1 MADFSAVDHF
11 VVAGPDLAALG
22 EWWADAVGSNAVEG
36 GAHTGLGTRN
46 LLAGI
51 DSSTYVELIGP
62 DPDQPDPSGPRP
74 FGIDD
79 VTDRRLVTFAL
90 AVPDLDA
97 ACAAV
102 SASGID
108 PGEPFG
114 MERTRPDNV
123 RLQWRLSFPP
133 DPELAGVMPFLIE
146 WGTSAHPAADLPSQA
161 RLTRLS
167 LQHPNAARIETA
179 VSALAGD
186 SWRVAQGPAK
196 LSASLETP
204 DGRLVDL

>member
-22 EWWADAVGSNAVEG
+22 EWWADAVGTDAVEG

-51 DSSTYVELIGP
+51 DSNTYVELIGP

-79 VTDRRLVTFAL
+79 LTDRRLVTFAL

-114 MERTRPDNV
+114 MERTRPDGV
-123 RLQWRLSFPP
+123 RLQWRLAFPSG
-133 DPELAGVMPFLIE
+133 PELAGVMPFLIE
-146 WGTSAHPAADLPSQA
+146 WGTSAHPAVDLPSQT
-161 RLTRLS
+161 RLTQVS
-167 LQHPNAARIETA
+167 LQHPDAARIETA
-179 VSALAGD
+179 VRALAGD
-186 SWRVAQGPAK
+186 TWHVAHGPANV
-196 LSASLETP
+196 SASLETP
-204 DGRLVDL
+204 EGRPIAL